1 MLTATHS
8 HVPAVTKAEP
18 DFSFTTQPS
27 TLARKRENGS
37 TPKGRLAVKLIS
49 ARHLSC
55 PSPASLPYVVVTFD
69 QNEFISREPIHEEG
83 EEATG
88 VAGRKGDGANS
99 PTAAPVPPD
108 QAKLDAA
115 AAAAAEAEASVA
127 MGASPPSGLGRALA
141 LETRRDSVNMV
152 ISPPPPAA
160 LALPP
165 LDTSA
170 PAAEPVELSA
180 YNPTW
185 KHEVTLCVM
194 NRDSQATCLPVG
206 PTK

>member
-1 MLTATHS
+1 MARGGACAAADCRTHS
-8 HVPAVTKAEP
+8 ARAAISKAEP

-27 TLARKRENGS
+27 TLARKRETGS

-55 PSPASLPYVVVTFD
+55 PSPASQPYVVVTFD

-99 PTAAPVPPD
+99 PTATQQQAPVPPD
-108 QAKLDAA
+108 AAKLDPAP
-115 AAAAAEAEASVA
+115 AEAAVA
-127 MGASPPSGLGRALA
+127 MGASPLAASGLGRALA
-141 LETRRDSVNMV
+141 LDTRRDSVNMV
-152 ISPPPPAA
+152 ISPPPPAS
-160 LALPP
+160 LPLPP
-165 LDTSA
+165 LDTAA
-170 PAAEPVELSA
+170 PAVEPVELSA

-185 KHEVTLCVM
+185 KHEVTLCV
-194 NRDSQATCLPVG
+194 LI
-206 PTK
+206 